1 MEMSNNP
8 GKNGKGNENK
18 PKTPEELR
26 MEAMSN
32 LINSNNEASTS
43 EEADDKTVS
52 FSRIVGTAWVL
63 GLVLVIVGMAV
74 YSFAR
79 MAGTPGSITPSAANI
94 SPMIQ
99 NVVDMLSQWFG
110 AAGKEVAE
118 LLDESSPGLLRGFP
132 SGK

>member
-1 MEMSNNP
+1 MNNNP
-8 GKNGKGNENK
+8 GKGGKGTEAK

-32 LINSNNEASTS
+32 LINSNNETTN
-43 EEADDKTVS
+43 EQADDKTVS

-79 MAGTPGSITPSAANI
+79 MAGTPGAITPSSASI

-99 NVVDMLSQWFG
+99 NVVDMLSQFFG

-118 LLDESSPGLLRGFP
+118 LLDETAPGMLRGFP